1 MFVFH
6 PASQC
11 PRGHCPFTL
20 LHPTPF
26 KQWHL
31 LLHSLPKVPWSHSVI
46 RKHSNNKNNLFVNV
60 NKNCSH
66 SIQNN
71 TISVDPE
78 NIKINTWWPLV
89 LSNIVRFEVVSSWNW
104 WNRSS
109 SLFKPPFHNY
119 CTCPYSHYFDKGL
132 NINNMYLY
140 SVGYILSANDECFI
154 CL

>member
-1 MFVFH
+1 MKVLTLHYFFMHAHVHLLSCLFNMQSYIRNSLPSEHVLDFH

-31 LLHSLPKVPWSHSVI
+31 LLQPSPKLPLSHSVI
-46 RKHSNNKNNLFVNV
+46 RKHSNNKNNVFGKE

-71 TISVDPE
+71 TISVDFE
-78 NIKINTWWPLV
+78 NIKINIWWPLV

-109 SLFKPPFHNY
+109 SLFKPPFHN
-119 CTCPYSHYFDKGL
+119 
-132 NINNMYLY
+132 
-140 SVGYILSANDECFI
+140 
-154 CL
+154 